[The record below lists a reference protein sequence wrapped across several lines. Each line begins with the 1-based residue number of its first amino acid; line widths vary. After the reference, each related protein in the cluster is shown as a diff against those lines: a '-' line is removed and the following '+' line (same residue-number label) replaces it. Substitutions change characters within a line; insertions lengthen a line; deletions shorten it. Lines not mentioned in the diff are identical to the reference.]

1 MHSPEP
7 IFQSNPILA
16 LRNIMKNESC
26 DLSTLASSS
35 NSANAEGDA
44 LEYFVKDMFDP
55 EFKAISRSSKGSK
68 KKEYAR
74 YLSWDGNTSNFPDF
88 FVRGGVGVETK
99 KVSAANASSIALN
112 SSYPKISVTP
122 TTQNV
127 IKDISKID
135 EVWEE
140 KQIVYAVGYVPT
152 PAKRVDPDV
161 NRVMSLWF
169 FYGNT
174 VFPPEAWYQ
183 FTIKQ
188 VRKALNESSLK
199 MKADSKEVA
208 RLIDIDPG
216 KHTDMRIRGMYDIDH
231 PQRMFAG
238 HYEDTTATF
247 PKDSSQVFLVIRKS
261 DYDALGEQ
269 VDLSDPHYDLTPF
282 IEKGTLVQKLVQLP
296 APEIGEII
304 SYKTGKIF
312 EPRTIECYIFIGYTD
327 A

>member
-1 MHSPEP
+1 
-7 IFQSNPILA
+7 
-16 LRNIMKNESC
+16 MKNESC

-74 YLSWDGNTSNFPDF
+74 YLSWDGNTRNFPDF

-99 KVSAANASSIALN
+99 KVSDANASSIALN

-140 KQIVYAVGYVPT
+140 KQIVYAVGHVPT
-152 PAKRVDPDV
+152 PTKRVDPDV

-174 VFPPEAWYQ
+174 VFPSESSYLL
-183 FTIKQ
+183 TIKR
-188 VRKALNESSLK
+188 VREALQGSQLK
-199 MKADSKEVA
+199 MKEDSQEVA

-238 HYEDTTATF
+238 HYEKTIATF
-247 PKDSSQVFLVIRKS
+247 PKDSSHVFLVIRKS

-269 VDLSDPHYDLTPF
+269 VDFSDPHYDLTPF
-282 IEKGTLVQKLVQLP
+282 IDKGTLVQRVVQLP
-296 APEIGEII
+296 APEASEIIADETGEI
-304 SYKTGKIF
+304 T
-312 EPRTIECYIFIGYTD
+312 EPGTIECYMFIGYTD